1 MKRAEI
7 ALECDGRIA
16 HSLFMDDRKVLSL
29 LERRVREVER
39 LTADCIL
46 ENDVR
51 RVERMVSQYCETA
64 KIPAAKPGGFSWL
77 FRAPRSMSFGW
88 PPG

>member
-1 MKRAEI
+1 
-7 ALECDGRIA
+7 
-16 HSLFMDDRKVLSL
+16 MDDRKVLSL

-39 LTADCIL
+39 LAADCIL

-51 RVERMVSQYCETA
+51 RVERMVSQYCQTA
-64 KIPAAKPGGFSWL
+64 KLPAAKPGGFSWL

-88 PPG
+88 PPA

>member
-1 MKRAEI
+1 MTHFSRMAGGKT
-7 ALECDGRIA
+7 
-16 HSLFMDDRKVLSL
+16 LSL

-39 LTADCIL
+39 LAADCIL

>member
-1 MKRAEI
+1 
-7 ALECDGRIA
+7 
-16 HSLFMDDRKVLSL
+16 MDDRKVLSL

-39 LTADCIL
+39 LAVDCIL

-64 KIPAAKPGGFSWL
+64 KIPAVKSRGFSWL
-77 FRAPRSMSFGW
+77 SIPPRSAFFGW
-88 PPG
+88 PTA